1 MKVGQCCFLFIFH
14 YCHSIH
20 YHLCIFSHFKF
31 QMCEVSTKTTGEELE
46 NIEAEK
52 TKDELIEKNV
62 KDD

>member
-1 MKVGQCCFLFIFH
+1 MKVGQCFLFIFH

-20 YHLCIFSHFKF
+20 YHLCIFSHFRV
-31 QMCEVSTKTTGEELE
+31 QMCEGSTKTTTEDFK

-52 TKDELIEKNV
+52 TKDVLIEKNV

>member
-1 MKVGQCCFLFIFH
+1 MLFLFIFH

-20 YHLCIFSHFKF
+20 YHLCIFSHFRV
-31 QMCEVSTKTTGEELE
+31 QMCEVPTKTTAEEFE

-52 TKDELIEKNV
+52 TKDVLIEKNV